1 MLWSSP
7 MIIVFLISIVLSFV
21 LSLIYKVFTNQEKA
35 KEMKE
40 KMDEL
45 KKKIN
50 EAQKNKNQKDM
61 TKYQNEMLQMSSE
74 QMRMNMKP
82 MIITFAV
89 VIPVFIWLFPALYGS
104 INIEMD
110 DSLHGTLKYGNMEK
124 SLSIIQENPLVISI
138 DNEEKTKGDVIA
150 LGEREFTIQGYD
162 KGKKML
168 TLKQIV
174 VNLPFSMPFYG
185 NKLGWLGWYIL
196 VSIPMT
202 TVFRKAL
209 GVVQ

>member
-1 MLWSSP
+1 
-7 MIIVFLISIVLSFV
+7 MIVVFLISVVLSFV
-21 LSLIYKVFTNQEKA
+21 LSLIYKIFTNQEKI

-45 KKKIN
+45 KKKLN
-50 EAQKNKNQKDM
+50 ESQKNKNQKDM

-82 MIITFAV
+82 MIITFLV
-89 VIPVFIWLFPALYGS
+89 VIPVFIWLFPTLYGS
-104 INIEMD
+104 INIEMN
-110 DSLHGTLKYGNMEK
+110 DSLQGTLKYDNMEK
-124 SLSIIQENPLVISI
+124 SISIIQENPLVISI
-138 DNEEKTKGDVIA
+138 DGDEKSKNDDIMLGD
-150 LGEREFTIQGYD
+150 REFRIQGYD
-162 KGKKML
+162 KGKKTL

-196 VSIPMT
+196 VSIPLT
-202 TVFRKAL
+202 TIFRKAL